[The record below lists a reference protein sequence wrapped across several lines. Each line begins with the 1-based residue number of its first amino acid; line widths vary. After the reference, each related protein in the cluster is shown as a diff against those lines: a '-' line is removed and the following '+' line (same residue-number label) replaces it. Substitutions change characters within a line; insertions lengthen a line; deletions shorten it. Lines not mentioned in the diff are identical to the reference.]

1 MKKYLVLS
9 NDKIFLK
16 NKKVSSDFND
26 VINIIESIGKK
37 NEILLLSRNSKKKLP
52 FLGKIFNKITRINH
66 SFISLNN
73 FNKEYRPFSTLI
85 LPKYNTF
92 GLSVLIFF

>member
-16 NKKVSSDFND
+16 NEKISSDFND

-37 NEILLLSRNSKKKLP
+37 YE
-52 FLGKIFNKITRINH
+52 
-66 SFISLNN
+66 
-73 FNKEYRPFSTLI
+73 
-85 LPKYNTF
+85 
-92 GLSVLIFF
+92 IFFIRRKKENYLF

>member
-16 NKKVSSDFND
+16 NKKVSSNFND

-37 NEILLLSRNSKKKLP
+37 YEIFLLSRNSKKK
-52 FLGKIFNKITRINH
+52 IT
-66 SFISLNN
+66 
-73 FNKEYRPFSTLI
+73 
-85 LPKYNTF
+85 
-92 GLSVLIFF
+92 FFR

>member
-26 VINIIESIGKK
+26 VI
-37 NEILLLSRNSKKKLP
+37 
-52 FLGKIFNKITRINH
+52 T
-66 SFISLNN
+66 
-73 FNKEYRPFSTLI
+73 Y
-85 LPKYNTF
+85 Y
-92 GLSVLIFF
+92 